1 MYTLEQRERAVELYV
16 RYGRK
21 ATATM
26 RELGYPK
33 SRQQLRAWHREWE
46 ERGGALEGRSM
57 QRYTDAQKRAAVDH
71 YLEHRRCGAYAR
83 RELGYPKSWKK
94 LKVARVAQ
102 PLDPGVRDP
111 DLGELAGQPRPGEPG
126 GVRPV
131 GLPRPGL
138 GARGHGA
145 GGYRRHARVA
155 AGERARRREAGA
167 ARLAPAHA
175 RPGEGRHPR
184 GGLGVWRDPR
194 EGPGGGL
201 AGLHDYRADG
211 GGPGVAVDA
220 ENGRIL
226 VFGKKPAR
234 LTPPQDRRRSPDL

>member
-71 YLEHRRCGAYAR
+71 YLEHGRCGAYAR

-111 DLGELAGQPRPGEPG
+111 DLGELPGQPRPGEPG

-155 AGERARRREAGA
+155 AGEHARRREAGA
-167 ARLAPAHA
+167 ACLVPAHA
-175 RPGEGRHPR
+175 RPGEGRHPQ
-184 GGLGVWRDPR
+184 GGLGAYG
-194 EGPGGGL
+194 ETPGKVL
-201 AGLHDYRADG
+201 
-211 GGPGVAVDA
+211 VAVSPVSTTIAQTVVVLAWRSMPKTAGCSDMVPPTQRGRW
-220 ENGRIL
+220 NGR
-226 VFGKKPAR
+226 R
-234 LTPPQDRRRSPDL
+234 LW

>member
-111 DLGELAGQPRPGEPG
+111 DLGEPPGQPRPGEPG

-138 GARGHGA
+138 GARGHGV

-155 AGERARRREAGA
+155 AGEHAAPARSRCSPPRTSPCAARGRATSTRRPRRRAR
-167 ARLAPAHA
+167 P
-175 RPGEGRHPR
+175 PGRSW
-184 GGLGVWRDPR
+184 WRS
-194 EGPGGGL
+194 
-201 AGLHDYRADG
+201 
-211 GGPGVAVDA
+211 
-220 ENGRIL
+220 
-226 VFGKKPAR
+226 
-234 LTPPQDRRRSPDL
+234 RRSPRLSRRRWWSWRGCRCRRR